1 MLCRAASTI
10 LMGFTA
16 ALLLLWQVVVVSST
30 PAGVGVVGTLQETE
44 TSVSNR
50 EAPAARHLAG
60 KSARNLGPPC
70 CRLYSSWT

>member
-1 MLCRAASTI
+1 MVQLRH
-10 LMGFTA
+10 
-16 ALLLLWQVVVVSST
+16 VVVVSST

-60 KSARNLGPPC
+60 ECKEFRSTFLQ
-70 CRLYSSWT
+70 TIQ